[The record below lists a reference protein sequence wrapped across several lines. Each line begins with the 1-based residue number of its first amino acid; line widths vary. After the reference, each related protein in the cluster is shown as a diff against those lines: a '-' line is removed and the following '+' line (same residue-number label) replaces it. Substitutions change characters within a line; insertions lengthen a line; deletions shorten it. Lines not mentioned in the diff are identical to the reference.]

1 MTISIDLS
9 HQHIVITGAARG
21 IGAAIA
27 QLLATADANLTL
39 VGRNKEALHA
49 MASDLPGHGR
59 KFVQSVD
66 IADLQ
71 QVKRGFSEAIQA
83 IGPIHVLVNN
93 AGQAKSSSIDQTSPD
108 LWNKMLAV
116 NLTGTFNCIHAAIPS
131 LRTTGSALNPSRI
144 INIASTSGLQG
155 YTHVSAYTAAKH
167 GVVGLTRS
175 LALELAKNHITVNAV
190 CPGYTETAIAAQAIE
205 EIVRNTDKTAQQAF
219 SLLTRRN
226 PQQRMIRPEEVASC
240 VLWLCQAESRSI
252 NGQAIAVDGGEA
264 AG

>member
-27 QLLATADANLTL
+27 HLLASADAGLTL
-39 VGRNKEALHA
+39 MGRNKEALHA
-49 MASDLPGHGR
+49 IACELPGNGR

-66 IADLQ
+66 ITDMQ
-71 QVKRGFSEAIQA
+71 QVKKGFSESTKA
-83 IGPIHVLVNN
+83 IGPIHALVNN
-93 AGQAKSSSIDQTSPD
+93 AGQAQSSSIDQTSSD
-108 LWNKMLAV
+108 LWNQMLAV

-131 LRTTGSALNPSRI
+131 LRTTGSILNPARI

-155 YTHVSAYTAAKH
+155 YSHVSAYTAAKH
-167 GVVGLTRS
+167 GVVGLTRA
-175 LALELAKNHITVNAV
+175 LALELARNHITVNAV

-205 EIVRNTDKTAQQAF
+205 DIVRNTDKTPQQAF
-219 SLLTRRN
+219 NLLTRRN
-226 PQQRMIRPEEVASC
+226 PQQRMIRPEEVAAC

-252 NGQAIAVDGGEA
+252 NGQAIAIDGGES

>member
-1 MTISIDLS
+1 M
-9 HQHIVITGAARG
+9 
-21 IGAAIA
+21 
-27 QLLATADANLTL
+27 
-39 VGRNKEALHA
+39 
-49 MASDLPGHGR
+49 
-59 KFVQSVD
+59 
-66 IADLQ
+66 
-71 QVKRGFSEAIQA
+71 
-83 IGPIHVLVNN
+83 
-93 AGQAKSSSIDQTSPD
+93 
-108 LWNKMLAV
+108 
-116 NLTGTFNCIHAAIPS
+116 
-131 LRTTGSALNPSRI
+131 
-144 INIASTSGLQG
+144 QG